1 MKRKISMKMFLL
13 TNICL
18 IIVIVFLTVLLLN
31 GNREGKKNF
40 TVSDTELLETE
51 NIIDL
56 AYEDD
61 ISKLPLQNCDGEN
74 VTFSTEKNE
83 IVLFLSVSCQAC
95 RTILESYQELDTIFN
110 GENLGVS
117 VIWCDG
123 ISEELMK
130 KYNVKK
136 ETTYKLQ
143 KSVSVATSTPTIYI
157 VDKEGK
163 IQFVTDEISQMLT
176 KLYDL
181 QYEKEEIIRQM
192 ADNYLKEKY
201 QSGEKP
207 LLVYFAMDGCSDCEA
222 ANPIIEGEKIQ
233 DKYQV
238 VTIYREKDKGKE
250 IIDTYSLLKR
260 VYEITWYPSFV
271 ILDKE
276 TKIIGETPLQELE
289 TLLL

>member
-1 MKRKISMKMFLL
+1 M
-13 TNICL
+13 
-18 IIVIVFLTVLLLN
+18 
-31 GNREGKKNF
+31 
-40 TVSDTELLETE
+40 
-51 NIIDL
+51 
-56 AYEDD
+56 
-61 ISKLPLQNCDGEN
+61 
-74 VTFSTEKNE
+74 
-83 IVLFLSVSCQAC
+83 
-95 RTILESYQELDTIFN
+95 
-110 GENLGVS
+110 
-117 VIWCDG
+117 
-123 ISEELMK
+123 
-130 KYNVKK
+130 
-136 ETTYKLQ
+136 
-143 KSVSVATSTPTIYI
+143 
-157 VDKEGK
+157 
-163 IQFVTDEISQMLT
+163 
-176 KLYDL
+176 
-181 QYEKEEIIRQM
+181 QM

-276 TKIIGETPLQELE
+276 TRIIGETPLQELE